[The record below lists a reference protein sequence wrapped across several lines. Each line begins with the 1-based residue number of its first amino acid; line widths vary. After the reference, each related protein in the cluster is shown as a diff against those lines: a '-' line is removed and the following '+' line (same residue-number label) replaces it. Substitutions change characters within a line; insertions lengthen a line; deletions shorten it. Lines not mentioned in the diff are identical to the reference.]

1 MSHRENQE
9 RQWSLTNIV
18 TERQKTMSPAPVTS
32 LLSLLLLV
40 SVSGDSEAETKAGGS
55 GEQYLRRTEDRWDGK
70 TAWFT
75 GSSEFITSE

>member
-1 MSHRENQE
+1 MS
-9 RQWSLTNIV
+9 L
-18 TERQKTMSPAPVTS
+18 APVTSLLS

-40 SVSGDSEAETKAGGS
+40 SVSGDSEAETQAGGS

-75 GSSEFITSE
+75 GSSEFIT